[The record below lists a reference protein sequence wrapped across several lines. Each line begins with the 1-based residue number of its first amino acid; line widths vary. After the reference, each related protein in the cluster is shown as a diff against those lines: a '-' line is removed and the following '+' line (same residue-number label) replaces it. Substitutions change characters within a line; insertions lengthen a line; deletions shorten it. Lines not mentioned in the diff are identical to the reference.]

1 MRYAGFFVSLFT
13 AGEKLSFFMTADD
26 IDDGNL
32 FIFEGGVENI
42 NDEFSIIDG
51 VDDNVVV
58 VVSAVDINDGLEAS
72 TFAISRFSNMFEF
85 NDVFMVFC
93 NLPSLFVGG
102 EVLLDANNVLGMV
115 MCSALTTTM
124 TTMTTAWAGEGCGL
138 EKKPVSC
145 SQGGFNNC
153 LCLFSENS
161 NSTTITKLTTADDP
175 YATNSNVRHIL
186 TIFGYKLI
194 RQKE

>member
-1 MRYAGFFVSLFT
+1 M
-13 AGEKLSFFMTADD
+13 AGENLSFFMTTDD
-26 IDDGNL
+26 IDYGDL
-32 FIFEGGVENI
+32 FIFKGGVENI
-42 NDEFSIIDG
+42 NDECSIIDE
-51 VDDNVVV
+51 VDDDVDVVIL
-58 VVSAVDINDGLEAS
+58 AVDINDGLKVS
-72 TFAISRFSNMFEF
+72 SFAISCFGDMFEF
-85 NDVFMVFC
+85 NKAFMVFC